1 MKVCA
6 REKRLYCEIL
16 SQKTDSASGKKYSN
30 VREDWRWQ
38 GVGEGLLE
46 GTSLQQVVSE
56 WVRTNLE
63 GLIQAVL
70 NGWPQEDNSEQVTLI
85 NNRAAEGSRGD

>member
-1 MKVCA
+1 MS
-6 REKRLYCEIL
+6 EKTEGD
-16 SQKTDSASGKKYSN
+16 KG
-30 VREDWRWQ
+30 WRR
-38 GVGEGLLE
+38 GLLE
-46 GTSLQQVVSE
+46 GANLQQVVSG

-85 NNRAAEGSRGD
+85 SNRAAESSHGD